1 MSESNS
7 LNALTTIYSRLTTLG
22 ESEQVLNSIGIS
34 MKDMN
39 GNVKNGSEVLD
50 EVAGKWSNLSK
61 EQQYNT
67 ALQLAGQSQLSRFI
81 ALMENYDTSTRASEA
96 ALNSQGSAMRENA
109 DYMNSLE
116 ARIQTMKTAWDTL
129 ALSMGNAVIN
139 DSIIGVT
146 SVLTGLMMVLT
157 RCVDTF
163 GMLPTLLGIVGT
175 SAATVS
181 KNFRTA
187 TIAVLTL
194 GRGMTTLGVSATAA
208 KIALR
213 GLMASTGVGLALA
226 ALGFVLE
233 KVINLF
239 GNAKES
245 QEEYFENL
253 KQNIAD
259 TENNIVSLENLSKAL
274 SDRSKSQEDFNKAL
288 EQTSQSVPD
297 IISYYTAEGK
307 AVYKSKAEIDKLI
320 ESEKALNLER
330 SKRLYQESAESL
342 KGTAKEITSNQ
353 KKVGKLQQKHDYSS
367 ARVDA
372 LLFAEEFINN
382 NRTVLDQLDTNSKEY
397 IEKVQ
402 SLNDEVARI
411 FREKGQYVD
420 EGWLSKEI
428 LGHGGITQA
437 VTAARSELGKLDGEF
452 QDARSKYDSGLKDF
466 TDLFKTYNNNLV
478 NETNVTDHNIRLFLD
493 KLSNSFSETMNVT
506 KSNSDELVFQYEDLA
521 TDINQYLKDNKIDLA
536 QAIESGDTAAI
547 IEDLKLIFP
556 DYIEVL
562 DDLALSLAET
572 SKNSKA
578 GLPVYDKTG
587 REIGRIASAA
597 DEAAKSF
604 RGLKEVLGE
613 NDEVIG
619 FSGYLTNTQGT
630 IGYLNEYLQDAKE
643 ETKLLND
650 AEKELEDGQSLSIS
664 TIKRLNDKY
673 GDFADVT
680 KLSREEILLFLQA
693 KKKQQIE
700 SIKADIKETQTLIEN
715 ATERIELIK
724 QERSELIKTYAAKI
738 ANGTMT
744 EKQAER
750 QLFGSTAT
758 KQTVEEANLDD
769 YSIKLKL
776 LEAALKDLTQTEK
789 ENQKETEKSKETLK
803 ETIEVLSRLK
813 QQINTVDEAINK
825 VNSQRERYAKHSQKY
840 RDSIIAENKLLAEKN
855 RLLEEGVKDP
865 SKLLPVK
872 QEVNS
877 SGASGSTN
885 SIDKMLSAVSGLQGT
900 FTYKKVP
907 GKFKGTYEEF
917 TKQAVSDCSQFVQEM
932 FEEFLGI
939 NLPRTAAGQAKQGT
953 KVDQA
958 DLRKGDLLFFNTTGK
973 DNSHVGIYKGNG
985 EFIHMGVNSGL
996 STQKL
1001 DSKYWSEKYQGARR
1015 VTSSSSSSSY
1025 PVTGGHSQKELD
1037 EAGKQA
1043 VQEIADNNAKIYQGQ
1058 RDYLESVRAYYAN
1071 LLDIEDDKIHKS
1083 QFTQSNYSDYS
1094 EDWRKYE
1101 ADVVGNLIQKRDI
1114 KKQEYQEF
1122 QNTIDAKGF
1131 EPELFEADLR
1141 KLLQEIDDISLE
1153 IDGKNLDIIN
1163 SKLDEFSEK
1172 ASNVNKELELSKARM
1187 AQVSENSAGYSNELS
1202 LQISLTSQQ
1211 IDINREAIKYLEEQI
1226 QTEHLSAKAKEE
1238 LTKELHNLVIANYEY
1253 NRSIQDIRETYADQ
1267 IISNFKK
1274 MIETQRDLELDALEE
1289 RTKAE
1294 NKRHEKFMQNIDE
1307 EDKRF
1312 EDYINKQIKLLGR
1325 QNASDDYETELEKKL
1340 KERQKIQESLGKW
1353 SLDQSMEGKAKR
1365 KELQEQL
1372 DAADEEI
1379 ERFKLER
1386 ERTVTKEGLQDQL
1399 DDRKKYT
1406 EKIKKDQDDLHK
1418 ETLEK
1423 IDSEKEKTQQKYKD
1437 ILENEKYFYEMKKNL
1452 LSQDAQIVD
1461 TTLNELRGKYDTF
1474 FSILKNHA
1482 FDTSQAF
1489 ENLNYAMQLDYDK
1502 LLNFP
1507 MGSNSNSNN
1516 SSNNAGRN
1524 KSSISPAFTDKEKEI
1539 ISIMK
1544 GNSKAWAAATNQN
1557 RRNEIAAENLRLG
1570 AQIGA
1575 TRDDKTGIWYKND
1588 VQLYHNG
1595 GEVGVTGTTT
1605 QTWWKKIK
1613 STLRPN
1619 EELGILK
1626 TGEVVLDNPLQFVY
1640 NFAGEM
1646 SKKLSLLSPAGSTAN
1661 TISAASGGG
1670 VSIDTVIIQANDRET
1685 GTSLLNKF
1693 ESAMNRSIKLGTF
1706 KK

>member
-7 LNALTTIYSRLTTLG
+7 LNSLTTIYSRLTTLR

-39 GNVKNGSEVLD
+39 GNVKNGSVVLD

-81 ALMENYDTSTRASEA
+81 GLMENYDISTRASET

-109 DYMNSLE
+109 EHMNSLE
-116 ARIQTMKTAWDTL
+116 ARMQTMRTAWDTL

-146 SVLTGLMMVLT
+146 SILTGLMKVLT
-157 RCVDTF
+157 SCVDTF
-163 GMLPTLLGIVGT
+163 GLLPTLLGIVGT

-181 KNFRTA
+181 KNFRTT

-194 GRGMTTLGVSATAA
+194 GKGMTSLGVSARAA
-208 KIALR
+208 GIAIK
-213 GLMASTGVGLALA
+213 GLLASTGVGLALA

-239 GNAKES
+239 GSAQES

-259 TENNIVSLENLSKAL
+259 TENNIVSLENLSKTL
-274 SDRSKSQEDFNKAL
+274 SDRSKSQEELNKAL

-297 IISYYTAEGK
+297 IISHYTTEGK
-307 AVYKSKAEIDKLI
+307 AVYKTKAEIDKLI

-342 KGTAKEITSNQ
+342 KGPAKEIASNQ
-353 KKVGKLQQKHDYSS
+353 KKVEKLQQRHDYASTK
-367 ARVDA
+367 VEA
-372 LLFAEEFINN
+372 LLSAEEFINN
-382 NRTVLDQLDTNSKEY
+382 NRKVLDELDTNSKEY
-397 IEKVQ
+397 IEIVQ
-402 SLNDEVARI
+402 ELNDKVASI
-411 FREKGQYVD
+411 FRKKGQYVD

-428 LGHGGITQA
+428 FGHGGITQA
-437 VTAARSELGKLDGEF
+437 VTASRSELGKLDGQF
-452 QDARSKYDSGLKDF
+452 QDAESIYESGLKNF
-466 TDLFKTYNNNLV
+466 TDLFKTYNNNLI
-478 NETNVTDHNIRLFLD
+478 NETNVTDNNVRLFLD
-493 KLSNSFSETMNVT
+493 NLSNSFSKTMNVT

-521 TDINQYLKDNKIDLA
+521 SDINQYLTDNKIDLA

-547 IEDLKLIFP
+547 IEDLKLKFP
-556 DYIEVL
+556 DYINVL
-562 DDLALSLAET
+562 DDLAISLAET
-572 SKNSKA
+572 SKNGKA
-578 GLPVYDKTG
+578 GLPVYDETG

-597 DEAAKSF
+597 DEAASSF
-604 RGLKEVLGE
+604 HGLKEVLGE
-613 NDEVIG
+613 NNEVIG
-619 FSGYLTNTQGT
+619 FTGYLTNTEGT
-630 IGYLNEYLQDAKE
+630 IGYLSKYLQNARE
-643 ETKLLND
+643 EMKLLND
-650 AEKELEDGQSLSIS
+650 AEKELEEGQSLSIS
-664 TIKRLNDKY
+664 TIKMLNDKY

-680 KLSREEILLFLQA
+680 KLGREEILLFLQA

-700 SIKADIKETQTLIEN
+700 SITADIKETQTLINN
-715 ATERIELIK
+715 ANERIKKIKEERQALI
-724 QERSELIKTYAAKI
+724 ETYAAKV

-744 EKQAER
+744 DLQAEK
-750 QLFGSTAT
+750 LSFGKTSAIQNSLESELEDET
-758 KQTVEEANLDD
+758 L
-769 YSIKLKL
+769 KLKL
-776 LEAALKDLTQTEK
+776 YQVALDELTKTQKLNEK
-789 ENQKETEKSKETLK
+789 ETKNSKETLK
-803 ETIEVLSRLK
+803 ETTEILSRLQ
-813 QQINTVDEAINK
+813 QQINAVDDAIKK
-825 VNSQRERYAKHSQKY
+825 VNNQRERYAKHSQKY

-877 SGASGSTN
+877 SGTSSSSSN
-885 SIDKMLSAVSGLQGT
+885 PIHNMLSAASSLQGT
-900 FTYKKVP
+900 FTYKQVP

-932 FEEFLGI
+932 FDEFLGI
-939 NLPRTAAGQAKQGT
+939 NLPRTAAEQAKQGT
-953 KVDQA
+953 KIDKA
-958 DLRKGDLLFFNTTGK
+958 DLQRGDLVFFNTTGK
-973 DNSHVGIYKGNG
+973 DNSHVGIYMGNG
-985 EFIHMGVNSGL
+985 EFIQMGVNSGL

-1001 DSKYWSEKYQGARR
+1001 DSKYWSEKYQGAKR
-1015 VTSSSSSSSY
+1015 VTNSSYSSSTPIS
-1025 PVTGGHSQKELD
+1025 GDHAQKDLD

-1043 VQEIADNNAKIYQGQ
+1043 AQEIVENNAKIYQGQ

-1071 LLDIEDDKIHKS
+1071 LLDIEDDNIHKS
-1083 QFTQSNYSDYS
+1083 QFNQSNYSDHS
-1094 EDWRKYE
+1094 EVWRKYE
-1101 ADVVGNLIQKRDI
+1101 ADVVGNLIKKRDI
-1114 KKQEYQEF
+1114 KKKEYQEF

-1141 KLLQEIDDISLE
+1141 KLLQEIDDITLE
-1153 IDGKNLDIIN
+1153 INGKNLGIIN

-1172 ASNVNKELELSKARM
+1172 ASGVNQELELSKARM
-1187 AQVSENSAGYSNELS
+1187 AQVNEISAEYSKELS
-1202 LQISLTSQQ
+1202 AQISLTSQQ
-1211 IDINREAIKYLEEQI
+1211 IDINEEAIKYLEQQLRSEQ
-1226 QTEHLSAKAKEE
+1226 LSAKAKEE
-1238 LTKELHNLVIANYEY
+1238 LTKELHSLIIANHEY

-1267 IISNFKK
+1267 IITNFKK
-1274 MIETQRDLELDALEE
+1274 MIETKRDLELDALEE

-1312 EDYINKQIKLLGR
+1312 EEYINKQIKLLDR
-1325 QNASDDYETELEKKL
+1325 QNTSDDYESELEKKL
-1340 KERQKIQESLGKW
+1340 KERQKIQENLNKW

-1379 ERFKLER
+1379 ERYKLER
-1386 ERTVTKEGLQDQL
+1386 ERTLTKEGLQDQL

-1406 EKIKKDQDDLHK
+1406 EKVKKDQDDLHK
-1418 ETLEK
+1418 DTLEK

-1437 ILENEKYFYEMKKNL
+1437 ILENEKYFYEIKKNL
-1452 LSQDAQIVD
+1452 LSQDAQVVEA
-1461 TTLNELRGKYDTF
+1461 TLAELKGKYDTF

-1489 ENLNYAMQLDYDK
+1489 ENLNYAMQMDYEK

-1507 MGSNSNSNN
+1507 LANN
-1516 SSNNAGRN
+1516 SSNNAGSN
-1524 KSSISPAFTDKEKEI
+1524 NSSVSPSFTDKEKEI
-1539 ISIMK
+1539 IRIME

-1588 VQLYHNG
+1588 VQLYHDG
-1595 GEVGVTGTTT
+1595 GEVGVAGTTT
-1605 QTWWKKIK
+1605 QTWWEKIK
-1613 STLRPN
+1613 STLKPN

-1646 SKKLSLLSPAGSTAN
+1646 SKKLSLLSPSSSTAN
-1661 TISAASGGG
+1661 AVPAVSGGG
-1670 VSIDTVIIQANDRET
+1670 VAIDTVIIQANDRET

-1693 ESAMNRSIKLGTF
+1693 ESAMNRSIKKGTF

>member
-7 LNALTTIYSRLTTLG
+7 LNSLTTIYSRLTTLG

-39 GNVKNGSEVLD
+39 GNVKNGSAVLD

-96 ALNSQGSAMRENA
+96 ALYSQGSAMRENA

-116 ARIQTMKTAWDTL
+116 ARVQTMKTAWDTL

-146 SVLTGLMMVLT
+146 SVLTGLMKVLT
-157 RCVDTF
+157 FSIDKI
-163 GMLPTLLGIVGT
+163 GLLPTLLGIVGT

-233 KVINLF
+233 KVANLF
-239 GNAKES
+239 GSAKES
-245 QEEYFENL
+245 QQEYFDNL

-259 TENNIVSLENLSKAL
+259 TESNIVSLENLSKAL
-274 SDRSKSQEDFNKAL
+274 SDRSKSQEELNKAL

-297 IISYYTAEGK
+297 IISHYTAEGK

-330 SKRLYQESAESL
+330 SKRLYQESTESL
-342 KGTAKEITSNQ
+342 KDSAKDITSNK
-353 KKVGKLQQKHDYSS
+353 KKVGKLQQKHDYAS

-372 LLFAEEFINN
+372 LLSAEEFINDN
-382 NRTVLDQLDTNSKEY
+382 KKVFDEQDANSNEY
-397 IEKVQ
+397 IRKVQ
-402 SLNDEVARI
+402 ELNDKIASI
-411 FREKGQYVD
+411 FKEKGQYVD

-437 VTAARSELGKLDGEF
+437 VTVARSELGKLDGEF
-452 QDARSKYDSGLKDF
+452 QDAKGKYDSALKDF
-466 TDLFKTYNNNLV
+466 TDLFKTYNNNLI
-478 NETNVTDHNIRLFLD
+478 NETNVTDNNVRLFLD
-493 KLSNSFSETMNVT
+493 NLSNSFSKTMNVT
-506 KSNSDELVFQYEDLA
+506 KSNSDDLVFQYEDLA
-521 TDINQYLKDNKIDLA
+521 SDINQYLKENNIDLA
-536 QAIESGDTAAI
+536 QAIESGNTAAI
-547 IEDLKLIFP
+547 IEDLKLKFP
-556 DYIEVL
+556 DYINVL
-562 DDLALSLAET
+562 DDLAISLAEAA
-572 SKNSKA
+572 KNTQAS
-578 GLPVYDKTG
+578 LPIYDETG

-597 DEAAKSF
+597 DAAASSF

-613 NDEVIG
+613 NNEVIG
-619 FSGYLTNTQGT
+619 FTGYSTNTEGT
-630 IGYLNEYLQDAKE
+630 IGYLSEYLQDAKE
-643 ETKLLND
+643 EMKLLND
-650 AEKELEDGQSLSIS
+650 AEIELEDGQSLSIS
-664 TIKRLNDKY
+664 TIKKLNDKY

-680 KLSREEILLFLQA
+680 KMSREEILLFLQA
-693 KKKQQIE
+693 QKEKSKQTL
-700 SIKADIKETQTLIEN
+700 KDDIKDTQTLIDN
-715 ATERIELIK
+715 ANERINKLKEERQALIDK
-724 QERSELIKTYAAKI
+724 YAAMVE
-738 ANGTMT
+738 NGSMN
-744 EKQAER
+744 ENQAEKLIIN
-750 QLFGSTAT
+750 QIA
-758 KQTVEEANLDD
+758 KQNAAESEVEDETVR
-769 YSIKLKL
+769 LKL
-776 LEAALKDLTQTEK
+776 YKAALDELTKTQNSNEK
-789 ENQKETEKSKETLK
+789 ENKKSKETFK
-803 ETIEVLSRLK
+803 ETTEVLSRLQ
-813 QQINTVDEAINK
+813 QQINGVDDAIKK

-872 QEVNS
+872 QAVNS
-877 SGASGSTN
+877 SGTSN
-885 SIDKMLSAVSGLQGT
+885 SSSDPINNMLSAASGLQGT
-900 FTYKKVP
+900 FTYKQVS

-917 TKQAVSDCSQFVQEM
+917 AKQAVSDCSQFVQEM

-939 NLPRTAAGQAKQGT
+939 NLPRTAAEQAKQGA
-953 KVDQA
+953 KVDKA
-958 DLRKGDLLFFNTTGK
+958 DLQKGDLLFFNTTGE

-985 EFIHMGVNSGL
+985 EFIHMGVKSGL

-1001 DSKYWSEKYQGARR
+1001 DSKYWSEKYQGAKR
-1015 VTSSSSSSSY
+1015 VTSRSSSS
-1025 PVTGGHSQKELD
+1025 GGDHSQKDLNET
-1037 EAGKQA
+1037 GKQA
-1043 VQEIADNNAKIYQGQ
+1043 AQEIADNNAKIYQGQ

-1083 QFTQSNYSDYS
+1083 QFKQSNYTDYS
-1094 EDWRKYE
+1094 ENWRKYE
-1101 ADVVGNLIQKRDI
+1101 SDVVGNLIQKREI

-1131 EPELFEADLR
+1131 ERELFEADLR
-1141 KLLQEIDDISLE
+1141 KLLQEIDDITLE
-1153 IDGKNLDIIN
+1153 IDGKNLGIIN

-1187 AQVSENSAGYSNELS
+1187 AQVNENSSEYSKELS
-1202 LQISLTSQQ
+1202 QQISLTSQQ
-1211 IDINREAIKYLEEQI
+1211 IDINEEAIKYLEEQI
-1226 QTEHLSAKAKEE
+1226 QSEQLSAKAKEE
-1238 LTKELHNLVIANYEY
+1238 LTKELHNLIIANYEY
-1253 NRSIQDIRETYADQ
+1253 NKSIQNIRETYADQ

-1274 MIETQRDLELDALEE
+1274 MIETQRDLELDTLEK

-1294 NKRHEKFMQNIDE
+1294 NKRHETFMQNIDD

-1312 EDYINKQIKLLGR
+1312 EEYINKQIKLLDR
-1325 QNASDDYETELEKKL
+1325 QNTADDYETELEKKL
-1340 KERQKIQESLGKW
+1340 KERQKIQESLNKW

-1365 KELQEQL
+1365 KELQDQL
-1372 DAADEEI
+1372 DAAEEEI

-1386 ERTVTKEGLQDQL
+1386 ERTLTKEGLQDQL

-1406 EKIKKDQDDLHK
+1406 EKVKKDQDDLHK

-1437 ILENEKYFYEMKKNL
+1437 LLENEKYFYEMKKNL
-1452 LSQDAQIVD
+1452 LSQDAQVVEA
-1461 TTLNELRGKYDTF
+1461 TLNELKGKYNIF
-1474 FSILKNHA
+1474 FSILKDHA
-1482 FDTSQAF
+1482 FETSQAF
-1489 ENLNYAMQLDYDK
+1489 ENLNYAMQLDFDK

-1507 MGSNSNSNN
+1507 IGSNS
-1516 SSNNAGRN
+1516 SSNNGNNSNTASP
-1524 KSSISPAFTDKEKEI
+1524 SSPASPAFTAKELEI
-1539 ISIMK
+1539 IEIMK

-1557 RRNEIAAENLRLG
+1557 RKNEIAAENLRLG

-1575 TRDDKTGIWYKND
+1575 TRDDKTGIWYKNG
-1588 VQLYHNG
+1588 VKLYHDG
-1595 GEVGVTGTTT
+1595 GEVGVAGTTT
-1605 QTWWKKIK
+1605 RTWWEKIK
-1613 STLRPN
+1613 STLKPN

-1646 SKKLSLLSPAGSTAN
+1646 SKKLSLLSPSSSTAN
-1661 TISAASGGG
+1661 AVQAVSGGG
-1670 VSIDTVIIQANDRET
+1670 VAIDTVIIQANDRET

-1693 ESAMNRSIKLGTF
+1693 ESAMNRSIKIGTF

>member
-1 MSESNS
+1 
-7 LNALTTIYSRLTTLG
+7 
-22 ESEQVLNSIGIS
+22 

-39 GNVKNGSEVLD
+39 GNVKNGSIVLD

-81 ALMENYDTSTRASEA
+81 ALMENYDTSTSASEA

-116 ARIQTMKTAWDTL
+116 ARIQTMRTAWDTL

-146 SVLTGLMMVLT
+146 SVLTGLMKVLT
-157 RCVDTF
+157 WCVDTF
-163 GMLPTLLGIVGT
+163 GLLPTLLGIVGT

-181 KNFRTA
+181 KNFRTT

-194 GRGMTTLGVSATAA
+194 GRGMTSLGVSARAA
-208 KIALR
+208 GIAIK
-213 GLMASTGVGLALA
+213 GLLASTGVGLALA

-245 QEEYFENL
+245 QEEYFDNL
-253 KQNIAD
+253 KQNIED

-274 SDRSKSQEDFNKAL
+274 SDRSKSQEELNKAL

-297 IISYYTAEGK
+297 IISHYTAEGK

-330 SKRLYQESAESL
+330 SKRLYQESTESL
-342 KGTAKEITSNQ
+342 KGTAKEITSSK
-353 KKVGKLQQKHDYSS
+353 KKVGKLQQKHDYAS
-367 ARVDA
+367 AKVDA
-372 LLFAEEFINN
+372 LLYAEEFFNN
-382 NRTVLDQLDTNSKEY
+382 NDLDANSKDY
-397 IEKVQ
+397 IDKIQ
-402 SLNDEVARI
+402 SLNDKVASI

-420 EGWLSKEI
+420 ESWLSKEL
-428 LGHGGITQA
+428 LGNDGITQA
-437 VTAARSELGKLDGEF
+437 VTAARSELGKLDGQF
-452 QDARSKYDSGLKDF
+452 QDAKSKYDSGLKDF
-466 TDLFKTYNNNLV
+466 TDLFKTYNNNLI
-478 NETNVTDHNIRLFLD
+478 NETNVTDNNVRLFLD
-493 KLSNSFSETMNVT
+493 KLSNSFTETMNVT
-506 KSNSDELVFQYEDLA
+506 KSNSDDLVFQYEDLA
-521 TDINQYLKDNKIDLA
+521 TDINQYLSDNKIDLA
-536 QAIESGDTAAI
+536 QAIQSGNTATI
-547 IEDLKLIFP
+547 IEDLKEKFP
-556 DYIEVL
+556 DYINVL
-562 DDLALSLAET
+562 NDLAISLAET
-572 SKNSKA
+572 SKNTKA
-578 GLPVYDKTG
+578 GLPVYDETG

-597 DEAAKSF
+597 DAAANSF
-604 RGLKEVLGE
+604 RGLKEVFGE

-619 FSGYLTNTQGT
+619 FKGYLTNTEGT
-630 IGYLNEYLQDAKE
+630 IGYLSEYLQDAKDE
-643 ETKLLND
+643 MKLLND
-650 AEKELEDGQSLSIS
+650 AEKELEEDQSLSIS
-664 TIKRLNDKY
+664 TIKMLNDKY

-680 KLSREEILLFLQA
+680 KLGREEILLFLQA
-693 KKKQQIE
+693 KKQQQIE
-700 SIKADIKETQTLIEN
+700 SIEADIKETQTLINN
-715 ATERIELIK
+715 ANERIKKIK
-724 QERSELIKTYAAKI
+724 EERQAFIETYAAKV

-744 EKQAER
+744 DLQAEK
-750 QLFGSTAT
+750 LAFGKTSAIQNTT
-758 KQTVEEANLDD
+758 ESELEDETV
-769 YSIKLKL
+769 KLKL
-776 LEAALKDLTQTEK
+776 YKAALDELTKTQNSNEK
-789 ENQKETEKSKETLK
+789 ENKKSKETLE
-803 ETIEVLSRLK
+803 ETTEVLSRL
-813 QQINTVDEAINK
+813 QQQLNAVDDAIKK

-877 SGASGSTN
+877 SGTSSSSSDPIN
-885 SIDKMLSAVSGLQGT
+885 NMLSAASGLQGT
-900 FTYKKVP
+900 FTYKQVS

-939 NLPRTAAGQAKQGT
+939 NLPRTAAEQAKQGA
-953 KVDQA
+953 KVDKA
-958 DLRKGDLLFFNTTGK
+958 DLQKGDLLFFNTTGK

-1001 DSKYWSEKYQGARR
+1001 DSKYWSEKYQGAKR
-1015 VTSSSSSSSY
+1015 VTNNSSSSGTPIS
-1025 PVTGGHSQKELD
+1025 GDHSQKDLD

-1043 VQEIADNNAKIYQGQ
+1043 AQEIEDNKARIYQGQ

-1083 QFTQSNYSDYS
+1083 QFSQSNYSDYS

-1101 ADVVGNLIQKRDI
+1101 ADVVGNLIKKRDI

-1141 KLLQEIDDISLE
+1141 KLLQEIDSISQE
-1153 IDGKNLDIIN
+1153 IDGKNLGIIN

-1172 ASNVNKELELSKARM
+1172 ASKANKKLELSKARM
-1187 AQVSENSAGYSNELS
+1187 EQANENSAEYSKELS

-1211 IDINREAIKYLEEQI
+1211 IDINEKAIKYLEQQI
-1226 QTEHLSAKAKEE
+1226 QSEQLSAKAKEE
-1238 LTKELHNLVIANYEY
+1238 LTKELHSLIIANYEY

-1294 NKRHEKFMQNIDE
+1294 NKRHDKFMENIDE

-1312 EDYINKQIKLLGR
+1312 EEHINKQIKLLDR

-1340 KERQKIQESLGKW
+1340 KERQKIQESLNKW
-1353 SLDQSMEGKAKR
+1353 FLDQSMEGKAKR

-1372 DAADEEI
+1372 DAEDEEI

-1386 ERTVTKEGLQDQL
+1386 ERALTKEGLQDQL

-1406 EKIKKDQDDLHK
+1406 DKVKKDQDDLHK
-1418 ETLEK
+1418 ETLDK
-1423 IDSEKEKTQQKYKD
+1423 IDNEKEKTQQKYKD

-1452 LSQDAQIVD
+1452 LSQDAQVVEA
-1461 TTLNELRGKYDTF
+1461 TLNELKGKYDIF

-1507 MGSNSNSNN
+1507 MGSNGGSNNNSNTGNTSSSSNS
-1516 SSNNAGRN
+1516 
-1524 KSSISPAFTDKEKEI
+1524 PFTQKEKNTI
-1539 ISIMK
+1539 KMMIA
-1544 GNSKAWAAATNQN
+1544 NSDAWAAATDKAAKDYY
-1557 RRNEIAAENLRLG
+1557 AAENLKLG
-1570 AQIGA
+1570 TEIGA
-1575 TRDDKTGIWYKND
+1575 TRDDKTGIWYKNG
-1588 VQLYHNG
+1588 VKLYHDG
-1595 GEVGVTGTTT
+1595 GEVGVAGTTT
-1605 QTWWKKIK
+1605 QTWWEKIK
-1613 STLRPN
+1613 STLKPN

-1646 SKKLSLLSPAGSTAN
+1646 SKKLSLLSPSSSTAN
-1661 TISAASGGG
+1661 AVSAVSGGG
-1670 VSIDTVIIQANDRET
+1670 VAIDTVIIQANDRET

-1693 ESAMNRSIKLGTF
+1693 ESAMNRSIKIGTF